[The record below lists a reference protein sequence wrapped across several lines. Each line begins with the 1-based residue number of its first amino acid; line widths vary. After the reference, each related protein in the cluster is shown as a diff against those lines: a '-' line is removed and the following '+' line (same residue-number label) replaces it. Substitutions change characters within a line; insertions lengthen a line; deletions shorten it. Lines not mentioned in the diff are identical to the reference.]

1 MEKNH
6 HKIGLTNWIALLLVT
21 LVSFVLAKFLN
32 AASALATCS
41 IFGTG
46 ALVALISYF
55 QMRLEERERFEK
67 LEFDELVKSKSS
79 ESLFNTEAE
88 SFPARRSREQ
98 FERFFIPA
106 FTLILVVGQWAMVY
120 WEWKNLRTLIPLVE
134 SRATIAISVFGL
146 FALVLFLLG
155 KYSSSLS
162 RLEKQRLL
170 RPSGSYLLLGAY
182 LCGVVAISIGL
193 ATWGGIAGADLY
205 AARAVVVLLAIIA
218 FEMVVSL
225 VLEIY
230 RPRVRGKAE
239 RLIYESR
246 IVGLLGQP
254 EGLFSTA
261 AHALDYQFGFKVS
274 ETWFYQFLKKA
285 LAWILVAQVAI
296 LLLSTCIVFIGTGE
310 EGLRERFGRPVAGGV
325 LQPGPHLKLPWPID
339 QVNRFPTREIQTF
352 NIGFVPDPALDKEKT
367 VLWTR
372 PHYKEE
378 FNLLVASSEQGTT
391 NAAGQQQ
398 SVPANLLTVSIPVQY
413 QINDVKAWAYNY
425 ADAGQLLE
433 KIATREVVLYLV
445 GVDLNEIMSS
455 GRLKAGKELL
465 ERIQARAIELKLGV
479 NILSVGLQ
487 DIHPPLKVAE
497 EFQKVVGATQEKEAR
512 ILAAESYRA
521 RLLPMAEA
529 EALRKVRDA
538 EIFQLNRVALTAARA
553 AQFTNQIKAYTASP
567 TVYSQRTYLEAFV
580 AGSSHARKIIV
591 GPTNTQDV
599 IQLNLEEKIRPD
611 LLDVTVPTKK
621 QP

>member
-6 HKIGLTNWIALLLVT
+6 HKIGLINWIALLLVT
-21 LVSFVLAKFLN
+21 IVSVALAKFVN
-32 AASALATCS
+32 AASALAACF

-46 ALVALISYF
+46 TLVALISYF
-55 QMRLEERERFEK
+55 QTRLEERERFEK

-79 ESLFNTEAE
+79 ESLFSTEAD

-106 FTLILVVGQWAMVY
+106 FTLLLVLGQWAMVY

-134 SRATIAISVFGL
+134 SRATVAISAFGL

-155 KYSSSLS
+155 KYSSSLA

-170 RPSGSYLLLGAY
+170 RPGGSYLLLGAY
-182 LCGVVAISIGL
+182 LCAAVAISIGL
-193 ATWGGIAGADLY
+193 TTWGGIAAADLY
-205 AARAVVVLLAIIA
+205 AARAAVVLLAIIA
-218 FEMVVSL
+218 FELVVSL

-285 LAWILVAQVAI
+285 LAWIIAAQVAV
-296 LLLSTCIVFIGTGE
+296 LLLSTCIIFIGTGE
-310 EGLRERFGRPVAGGV
+310 EGLLERFGRPVENGV

-339 QVNRFPTREIQTF
+339 HVNRFPTREVQTF
-352 NIGFVPDPALDKEKT
+352 NIGFVPDPGLEKEKT

-378 FNLLVASSEQGTT
+378 FNLLVASSEKGST

-413 QINDVKAWAYNY
+413 QIDDVKAWAYNH

-445 GVDLNEIMSS
+445 GVDLIEIMSS
-455 GRLKAGKELL
+455 GRLKAGQDLL
-465 ERIQARAIELKLGV
+465 KQIQARAKDLKLGV
-479 NILSVGLQ
+479 KILSVGLQ

-497 EFQKVVGATQEKEAR
+497 EFQKVVGAGQEKEAA
-512 ILAAESYRA
+512 ILRAESYRA

-529 EALRKVRDA
+529 EALAKIRDA
-538 EIFQLNRVALTAARA
+538 EIFRLNRVASAAARG
-553 AQFTNQIKAYTASP
+553 AQFTNQIKAFTASP
-567 TVYSQRTYLEAFV
+567 TVYAQRMYLEAFI

-591 GPTNTQDV
+591 GPTNTQNV
-599 IQLNLEEKIRPD
+599 INLNLEEKVRPD
-611 LLDVTVPTKK
+611 LLDVTVPPIKK
-621 QP
+621 

>member
-6 HKIGLTNWIALLLVT
+6 HKIGLINWIALLFVT
-21 LVSFVLAKFLN
+21 LVSVAVAKYLN
-32 AASALATCS
+32 AASALAAGF

-79 ESLFNTEAE
+79 ESLFSTEADA
-88 SFPARRSREQ
+88 FPARRSREQ

-106 FTLILVVGQWAMVY
+106 FTLLLVIGQWAMIY
-120 WEWKNLRTLIPLVE
+120 WEWRNLRTQIPLVA
-134 SRATIAISVFGL
+134 SRATIGISVFGL

-155 KYSSSLS
+155 KYSSSLA

-170 RPSGSYLLLGAY
+170 RPSGTYLLLSAY
-182 LCGVVAISIGL
+182 LCGFVAISIGL
-193 ATWGGIAGADLY
+193 ATWGGIAAADLY
-205 AARAVVVLLAIIA
+205 AARIFVILLAIIA
-218 FEMVVSL
+218 FELVVSL
-225 VLEIY
+225 ILEIY

-254 EGLFSTA
+254 EGIFSTA

-274 ETWFYQFLKKA
+274 ETWFYQFLRKA
-285 LAWILVAQVAI
+285 LAWIIVAQVAI
-296 LLLSTCIVFIGTGE
+296 LVLSTCIVFIGTGE
-310 EGLRERFGRPVAGGV
+310 EGLLERFGRPVAGGV
-325 LQPGPHLKLPWPID
+325 LRPGPHLKLPWPID
-339 QVNRFPTREIQTF
+339 HVNRFPTREVQTF
-352 NIGFVPDPALDKEKT
+352 NIGFVPDPQLEKEKT

-378 FNLLVASSEQGTT
+378 FNLLVASSEQGAT
-391 NAAGQQQ
+391 NVSGQQQ

-413 QINDVKAWAYNY
+413 QIDDVKAWAYNH

-445 GVDLNEIMSS
+445 GVDLIEIMSS
-455 GRLKAGKELL
+455 GRIKAGNDLRKQ
-465 ERIQARAIELKLGV
+465 IQDRARDLKLGV
-479 NILSVGLQ
+479 NILFVGLQ

-529 EALRKVRDA
+529 EGLKTIRDA
-538 EIFQLNRVALTAARA
+538 EIFQLNRVAAAAARGS
-553 AQFTNQIKAYTASP
+553 QFTNQIKAFTASP
-567 TVYSQRTYLEAFV
+567 TVYPQRMYLEAFV
-580 AGSSHARKIIV
+580 QGSSRARKIIV

-621 QP
+621 